1 MNSLK
6 RSIRFLS
13 IDMKQSLAWFWGVML
28 LIDIASYVLMS
39 IYDNRYFGISNSQTI
54 SVAGANM
61 MPIFIF
67 FIIYVYTTYY
77 EDFPLALGFSITRK
91 DFFKAFI
98 LDNIIVG
105 LLFSIIQTI
114 LMKADI
120 GMIIRLGL
128 EPMVDFG
135 FFNIASD
142 SSIFIVISLFTLLL
156 ALTSIMNLIAS
167 LNYRF
172 GYKFWI
178 TIGIIFSIT
187 SIFLGV
193 AYFGFIEMIFAWRID
208 MTKLLVLGL
217 TIIAMYFLSYLVVIN
232 TNIKSKTS

>member
-54 SVAGANM
+54 SVAGANL

-67 FIIYVYTTYY
+67 FIVYVYTSYY
-77 EDFPLALGFSITRK
+77 EDFPLAIGFSITRK

-98 LDNIIVG
+98 LNNVVVA

-114 LMKADI
+114 LMKVDI
-120 GMIIRLGL
+120 GMIIKLGL
-128 EPMVDFG
+128 EPMIDFG
-135 FFNIASD
+135 FFNITSD
-142 SSIFIVISLFTLLL
+142 SFIYIVLSLFTLLL

-167 LNYRF
+167 LNYRY

-178 TIGIIFSIT
+178 VIGIIFSIT

-193 AYFGFIEMIFAWRID
+193 AYFGFIEWIFTWRID
-208 MTKLLVLGL
+208 LIKLLFLGL
-217 TIIAMYFLSYLVVIN
+217 TIISMYFLSYLVVIN
-232 TNIKSKTS
+232 TNIKNKTT